1 MSGQLMKRFLV
12 GLVGLLAWAGAA
24 PAAATPATT
33 TGADRIVVYYFH
45 RTLRCQTC
53 LAIEELATF
62 AITQNLFAEIERGE
76 LAWRPVNVDKEA
88 DAHFVDDFALETQA
102 LVVAAYRDGAL
113 TRWRNL
119 EKVWDLHPT
128 PEAFDAYVLANVR
141 EFLKDAGATSPQS
154 AVAR

>member
-1 MSGQLMKRFLV
+1 MSGRLKMHLIV
-12 GLVGLLAWAGAA
+12 GLVGIAAWAGS
-24 PAAATPATT
+24 AAAA

-88 DAHFVDDFALETQA
+88 DAHFVDDFELDTQA
-102 LVVAAYRDGAL
+102 LVVASYQDGEV

-128 PEAFDAYVLANVR
+128 PDAFDAYVLANVR
-141 EFLKDAGATSPQS
+141 EFLKDAGATSTQP

>member
-1 MSGQLMKRFLV
+1 MSGRLKMHLIV
-12 GLVGLLAWAGAA
+12 GLVGIAAWAGS
-24 PAAATPATT
+24 AAAA

-88 DAHFVDDFALETQA
+88 DAHFVDDFELETQA
-102 LVVAAYRDGAL
+102 LVVASYQDGEV

-128 PEAFDAYVLANVR
+128 PDAFDAYVLANVR
-141 EFLKDAGATSPQS
+141 EFLKDAGATSTQP